1 LAIKNDYIIYYRGEK
16 MNIRLR
22 KILPVL
28 CISFALML
36 CTSLSVFA
44 IAAPSDGDQVHVII
58 ENTNF
63 TEADGAPW
71 SGTLVDTWVPLSDT
85 STALSCIQAAAAPYA
100 FQSSGTSDTFVYI
113 TSINNLTAGSAGGWD
128 GWMVLKNDWLT
139 NDSLAAYNPINGTL
153 NPNDTLVANYSL
165 NFGTDLGG
173 TWSNTDKTLA
183 SMTPSIGTLS
193 PTFSTDTKDYTLTT
207 AGESSVIL
215 DFHATNKNYM
225 VKAFVD
231 DDMTTAYRN
240 TDAIPIADGTVIQV
254 ICGDPEW
261 PSMNNG
267 TYGNGSETIPAE
279 TYTIT
284 IRDPI
289 AVSAAQTE
297 AIEAINAYKDS
308 ADYRD
313 AEQTALATAQAD
325 GVAAIE
331 AATTVAKVN
340 QAQTDAQAI
349 MNAIQTDAQ
358 LTALET
364 TTTTTDTTASTT
376 DTTAS
381 TTDTSETAASIS
393 PHTGIET
400 RSVLPASLL
409 LIAFACSGFVLLKRN

>member
-1 LAIKNDYIIYYRGEK
+1 
-16 MNIRLR
+16 MNIRLK

-28 CISFALML
+28 CIAFALML
-36 CTSLSVFA
+36 STSLSVFA
-44 IAAPSDGDQVHVII
+44 SMAPDSDQVHVII
-58 ENTNF
+58 ENTTF
-63 TEADGAPW
+63 AEADGAPW
-71 SGTLVDTWVPLSDT
+71 SGTLIDTWVPLSDT

-100 FQSSGTSDTFVYI
+100 VESSGTTDTFIYI
-113 TSINNLTAGSAGGWD
+113 RSINGLTAGSAGGWD

-165 NFGTDLGG
+165 NGGVDLGG
-173 TWSNTDKTLA
+173 TWSNTNKTLA

-193 PTFSTDTKDYTLTT
+193 PAFSTDIKDYTLTT
-207 AGESSVIL
+207 AGESSVVL
-215 DFHATNKNYM
+215 DFHAINKNYM
-225 VKAFVD
+225 AKAFVD
-231 DDMTTAYRN
+231 GDMSTAYRN
-240 TDAIPIADGTVIQV
+240 TDAIAIADGTVIQV

-267 TYGNGSETIPAE
+267 DWGNGSEAIPAE

-284 IRDPI
+284 ISDPS
-289 AVSAAQTE
+289 AVMAAQTKATE
-297 AIEAINAYKDS
+297 GLNAYNA

-313 AEQTALATAQAD
+313 AEQALLVDAKTKAL
-325 GVAAIE
+325 AAIE
-331 AATTVAKVN
+331 AATTVAEVN
-340 QAQTDAQAI
+340 QAQADLQALI
-349 MNAIQTDAQ
+349 DSLQTDAQ

-400 RSVLPASLL
+400 RSALPASLL